1 MHMTD
6 KLTNWT
12 TADDAMVE
20 QAIRRG
26 ATRRDLLQMMLAGGV
41 AASMGGL
48 ILGRAGSAVAATPVR
63 GGSLRAAGWS
73 SSTADTLDPAKAS
86 LSTDYVRCCAFY
98 NRLTYLDKS
107 GVPQME
113 LAETIDTKDAKV
125 WIVKLRKGVTFHNG
139 KTLSSADVVYSM
151 NRHLDKA
158 TGSKVNSIAK
168 QMTEIKAVDDLT
180 VQITLANPNADLPT
194 ILAMHHFM
202 IIADGTTDF
211 TKANGTGAFTC
222 EVFEPGARSVGLRN
236 ANYFKS
242 GGAHLDSFEFFG
254 IPDDSARVNALLSG
268 DIQLAAAIN
277 PRSIRLVESQP
288 GVVLSKTTAGNYTNL
303 NMRLDM
309 TPGDK
314 AGFIEGVKHLLN
326 REQIQKSALRGLAEV
341 ANDQPVSPAS
351 IYHNKDLKPKA
362 FDPEKAKALFQKAGL
377 IGQSIPVVASEAA
390 GSSIDMAMILQQA
403 GTEIGMK
410 FDVQRVPSDGY
421 WSNYWLKAPMHFG
434 NINPRPTPDILFSL
448 LYASDAP
455 WNESQFKSPKFDSML
470 IEARGILD
478 VAKRKEIYDEM
489 QVMVSEQ
496 AGTAIPV
503 YLSNVD
509 AISNKLKGLE
519 ANPLGGMMGYSFAEY
534 VWLEA

>member
-1 MHMTD
+1 MTD
-6 KLTNWT
+6 KVTNWT
-12 TADDAMVE
+12 VADDAMVE
-20 QAIRRG
+20 NAIRRG
-26 ATRRDLLQMMLAGGV
+26 ATRRELLQLLLAGGI
-41 AASMGGL
+41 AASAGGM
-48 ILGRAGSAVAATPVR
+48 ILGRATSAVAATPVK
-63 GGSLRAAGWS
+63 GGSLKAAGWS

-98 NRLTYLDKS
+98 NRLTFLDKT

-113 LAETIDTKDAKV
+113 LAESIDTRDAKV
-125 WIVKLRKGVTFHNG
+125 WTVKLRKGVTFHSG
-139 KTLSSADVVYSM
+139 KTLSAADVVYSM

-168 QMTEIKAVDDLT
+168 QMTEIKAIDDLT
-180 VQITLANPNADLPT
+180 VQITLASPNADLPT

-211 TKANGTGAFTC
+211 SKANGTGAFIC
-222 EVFEPGARSVGLRN
+222 ENFEPGVRSIGKRN
-236 ANYFKS
+236 PNYFKA

-277 PRSIRLVESQP
+277 PRSMRLIDSQP
-288 GVVLSKTTAGNYTNL
+288 GVVQFKTTAGNYTNL

-309 TPGDK
+309 SPGDK
-314 AGFIEGVKHLLN
+314 AGFIEGVKHLIN
-326 REQIQKSALRGLAEV
+326 REVIQKSALRGLAEI

-351 IYHNKDLKPKA
+351 IYHNKNLKPKA
-362 FDPEKAKALFQKAGL
+362 FDPEKAKALFAKAGL
-377 IGQSIPVVASEAA
+377 IGQSIPVVASDAA
-390 GSSIDMAMILQQA
+390 NSSVDMATILQQA
-403 GTEIGMK
+403 GAAIGMK

-455 WNESQFKSPKFDSML
+455 WNESQFKSEKFDKML
-470 IEARGILD
+470 LEARGLLD
-478 VAKRKEIYDEM
+478 LAKRKEIYDEM
-489 QVMVSEQ
+489 QVMIADQ
-496 AGTAIPV
+496 AGTVIPA
-503 YLSNVD
+503 YLTNVD
-509 AISNKLKGLE
+509 AVSAKLKGLE
-519 ANPLGGMMGYSFAEY
+519 ANPLGGMMGYAFAEY